1 MVGPVMESKK
11 HMEALA
17 RALESKTGAALVAS
31 PLSIGAYLVRLF
43 GAKPDL
49 AMSVV
54 EIGVVVAAS
63 TGSEVHTTRFAYAAF
78 GGMPLPVTTAG
89 REKATVVRI
98 VLGDTDRR
106 SAVMRVPR
114 AGPRSQT
121 IVRPAR
127 DIHEPPAY

>member
-54 EIGVVVAAS
+54 EIGVVVILKNCSRQSHDHPAEAD
-63 TGSEVHTTRFAYAAF
+63 GKPYNCRSE
-78 GGMPLPVTTAG
+78 G
-89 REKATVVRI
+89 
-98 VLGDTDRR
+98 LG
-106 SAVMRVPR
+106 AQP
-114 AGPRSQT
+114 
-121 IVRPAR
+121 
-127 DIHEPPAY
+127 EL